1 MNADRELQIL
11 CHLPFQLYHDGDR
24 AGRNL
29 THSIVI
35 EVGIIGRSSHTIL
48 DFINTDKEYNTIL
61 YLYITTVADC
71 IDTIMTSCT
80 FHILLIFEKKQ
91 VLTLMCKDSGGDTIL
106 LDSCF
111 IDRPQTINHVA
122 QVVHRDNGGWLRHR
136 DIICSYIQLQ
146 AIQILN
152 LRERNHGPA
161 QIYIVLSKETIT
173 SQILPSTI
181 SLLHSQST
189 EPTVSRY
196 SVFCL
201 YFPGIHTIKYL
212 DVTSS
217 TRTEIHTALS
227 LLVRKVTILCEIHK
241 GTRVRSSF
249 RTLTVLEDKLAF
261 LCRYNLLDIE
271 IGREE
276 ATVYGETAIIHLALV
291 VGIRSVRVFNISID
305 TSTNIAYR

>member
-1 MNADRELQIL
+1 MNADRELQVL
-11 CHLPFQLYHDGDR
+11 RYLAFQLYHDGDS
-24 AGRNL
+24 ACRNL
-29 THSIVI
+29 THIVVI
-35 EVGIIGRSSHTIL
+35 EVGIIGRSSHAIL
-48 DFINTDKEYNTIL
+48 NIVNSGKEYHTIL
-61 YLYITTVADC
+61 YLHITTVTNS
-71 IDTIMTSCT
+71 IDTIMTCST

-91 VLTLMCKDSGGDTIL
+91 VLTLMSEDSGGDTVL

-136 DIICSYIQLQ
+136 DIIGSYIQLQ

-152 LRERNHGPA
+152 LRERNHSSTE
-161 QIYIVLSKETIT
+161 IHIVLGKETIT
-173 SQILPSTI
+173 LQVLPSTI
-181 SLLHSQST
+181 SLLHPQST
-189 EPTVSRY
+189 EPTISRY

-201 YFPGIHTIKYL
+201 YFPGIHTVKYL
-212 DVTSS
+212 DVASA
-217 TRTEIHTALS
+217 TRAEIHTALS
-227 LLVRKVTILCEIHK
+227 LLVREVAILGKIHK
-241 GTRVRSSF
+241 CTRVRSSF